1 MKVLNN
7 YEEILNIANEGHDIV
22 VDLSNMN
29 YIDYTKS
36 IDYIKQ
42 MKVMIK
48 KITRSKFMF
57 IYS

>member
-7 YEEILNIANEGHDIV
+7 YEDVLNIAKEGHDIV

-42 MKVMIK
+42 MNVMIK

>member
-1 MKVLNN
+1 MIVLQNYEEALKVLN
-7 YEEILNIANEGHDIV
+7 EGKDVSI
-22 VDLSNMN
+22 DLSQMN
-29 YIDYTKS
+29 YLDYTKS
-36 IDYIKQ
+36 IDFIKQ

>member
-1 MKVLNN
+1 MIVLQNYEYALKVLN
-7 YEEILNIANEGHDIV
+7 EGKDV
-22 VDLSNMN
+22 SVDLSQMN
-29 YIDYTKS
+29 YLDYTKS
-36 IDYIKQ
+36 IDFIKQ

>member
-1 MKVLNN
+1 MIVLQNYDEALKVLN
-7 YEEILNIANEGHDIV
+7 EGKDVSI
-22 VDLSNMN
+22 DLSQMN
-29 YIDYTKS
+29 YLDYTKS
-36 IDYIKQ
+36 IDFIKQ

>member
-7 YEEILNIANEGHDIV
+7 YEDVLNIAKEGHDVV

>member
-42 MKVMIK
+42 MKIMIK

>member
-1 MKVLNN
+1 MMVLQNYDDVLKVLN
-7 YEEILNIANEGHDIV
+7 EGKDVSI
-22 VDLSNMN
+22 DLSQMN
-29 YIDYTKS
+29 YLDYTKS
-36 IDYIKQ
+36 IDFINQ

>member
-1 MKVLNN
+1 MIVLQNYEDALKVLN
-7 YEEILNIANEGHDIV
+7 EGKDV
-22 VDLSNMN
+22 SVDLSQMN
-29 YIDYTKS
+29 YLDYTKS
-36 IDYIKQ
+36 IDFIKQ

>member
-1 MKVLNN
+1 MMVLQNYDDVLKVLN
-7 YEEILNIANEGHDIV
+7 EGKDVSI
-22 VDLSNMN
+22 DLSQMN
-29 YIDYTKS
+29 YLDYTKS
-36 IDYIKQ
+36 IDFIKQ

>member
-1 MKVLNN
+1 MIVLQNYEETLKVLN
-7 YEEILNIANEGHDIV
+7 EGKDVSI
-22 VDLSNMN
+22 DLSQMN
-29 YIDYTKS
+29 YLDYTKS
-36 IDYIKQ
+36 IDFIKQ

>member
-1 MKVLNN
+1 MIVLQNYEETLKVLN
-7 YEEILNIANEGHDIV
+7 ERKDVSI
-22 VDLSNMN
+22 DLSQMN
-29 YIDYTKS
+29 YLDYTKS
-36 IDYIKQ
+36 IDFINQ

>member
-1 MKVLNN
+1 MIVLQNYDDVLKVLN
-7 YEEILNIANEGHDIV
+7 EGKDVSI
-22 VDLSNMN
+22 DLSQMN
-29 YIDYTKS
+29 YLDYTKS
-36 IDYIKQ
+36 IDFIKQ